1 MLHSRELPESCLVDL
16 SEMLK
21 GWREEDLA
29 SLYQLVMVN
38 KTRIKRQCLAQSYGA
53 LSEYKTDATLGYMLF
68 DTVHTPHKEGLLQD
82 RVSYSAG
89 VLTVHYLYQVLQEG
103 EEILLNIANDTELDL
118 LIRGIALVR
127 LREGLGPKSKG

>member
-1 MLHSRELPESCLVDL
+1 MLPSMELPESCPVDL
-16 SEMLK
+16 SDMLK

-29 SLYQLVMVN
+29 SLYQLVMIN
-38 KTRIKRQCLAQSYGA
+38 KTRIKRQSLAQSYGA
-53 LSEYKTDATLGYMLF
+53 FPEYKTDATLGYLLF
-68 DTVHTPHKEGLLQD
+68 DTIRTPHKEGLLQD
-82 RVSYSAG
+82 RVSYPAG

-127 LREGLGPKSKG
+127 LREGLGPKPKE